1 MAFDRLMPPVVLRSR
16 QQGDCICQGG
26 HRKNLKKWMIEQKIP
41 AGLRDGLPLVCDQLG
56 PVLVCGGIA
65 RDRQSR
71 GKPAWV
77 LAVRRIT

>member
-1 MAFDRLMPPVVLRSR
+1 MDLQTLIVAMSIPSGVTAF
-16 QQGDCICQGG
+16 CF
-26 HRKNLKKWMIEQKIP
+26 WMIEQKIP